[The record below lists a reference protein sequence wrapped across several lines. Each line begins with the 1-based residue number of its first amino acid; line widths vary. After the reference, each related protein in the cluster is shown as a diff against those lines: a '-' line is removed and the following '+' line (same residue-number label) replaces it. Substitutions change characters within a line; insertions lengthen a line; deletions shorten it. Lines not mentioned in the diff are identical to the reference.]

1 MDNYFENIL
10 MNATDICIGNI
21 GYQNR
26 FDRIYPFTT
35 ENISGYISMF
45 KLAGKSL
52 LTVGSSGDQVINAS
66 MFNCKNQT
74 VVDINPYTKFYFYLK
89 KAALLTLDY
98 NSFLSFFC
106 YKDFPK
112 FCKNNNDVFNLK
124 MYKRIKPLLR
134 LLDYE
139 SYLFWDEMF
148 LSFPTTLIRQK
159 LFEYDEDKLSVL
171 KHTNIYM
178 KDEYNYEQ
186 AKHHIKNVNP
196 SFIIGDIFNVELND
210 MYDNI
215 FMSNLLQYY
224 PIDKVKTLVDKLSI
238 NLANGG
244 SLLISYLYK
253 TTIATKYCDNWAEIY
268 DLDRVFNLLKEYDI
282 SLNSFIGTHGILF
295 EDPKDQDAVLIY
307 KKR

>member
-1 MDNYFENIL
+1 MDNYFENVL
-10 MNATDICIGNI
+10 MNATNICNGNV

-35 ENISGYISMF
+35 ENISGYISIF
-45 KLAGKSL
+45 ELDGKSL
-52 LTVGSSGDQVINAS
+52 LTVGSSSDQVINTS

-106 YKDFPK
+106 YKGFPK
-112 FCKNNNDVFNLK
+112 FCKNNDNVFNLK
-124 MYKRIKPLLR
+124 MYKEFKPLLR

-148 LSFPTTLIRQK
+148 LNFPTILIRQR

-171 KHTNIYM
+171 KHTNIYI
-178 KDEYNYEQ
+178 KDECAYEQ
-186 AKHHIKNVNP
+186 AKQHIKNVNP
-196 SFIIGDIFNVELND
+196 TFITGDIFNVELNET
-210 MYDNI
+210 YDNI

-224 PIDKVKTLVDKLSI
+224 PIDKIKILVDKLSL
-238 NLANGG
+238 NLAAGG
-244 SLLISYLYK
+244 KMLISYLYK
-253 TTIATKYCDNWAEIY
+253 TTLDTKYCDDWAEIY
-268 DLDRVFNLLKEYDI
+268 NLDIVFNLLEEYDI
-282 SLNSFIGTHGILF
+282 SLNNFIGTRGILF
-295 EDPKDQDAVLIY
+295 DDSKDQDAALIY